1 MAQIKATTAELILAS
16 ARERLANFI
25 GFETQ
30 MLYTA
35 LYGTLSANEEAWV
48 ITDSEIDRVTDKL
61 SVRLE
66 VDNSYLDVE
75 DRTYE
80 SRDIESIAYYGNGE
94 VTFTDTEG
102 CDYTPDDFTLEEL
115 GKIANALEK
124 AYTKKVT
131 K

>member
-16 ARERLANFI
+16 ARERLVNFI

-48 ITDSEIDRVTDKL
+48 IEDTEFDNV
-61 SVRLE
+61 SVLVD

-75 DRTYE
+75 ERTE
-80 SRDIESIAYYGNGE
+80 EVRIMEKVAYYGNGE
-94 VTFTDTEG
+94 VVITDSCG
-102 CDYTPDDFTLEEL
+102 CEYHPQDFTLEDL
-115 GKIANALEK
+115 GRIANALEK